1 MGVYNQAEV
10 AVIIDG
16 VEQRGLA
23 EGDSIVVSLTGQ
35 GSTVSPPGVGDTDGS
50 TSYAIDR
57 TGTVSITYKNTSETL
72 TAIDALYISQSLGQ
86 AVPFIILIQMG
97 SGGKP
102 IFCNGCSIQNT
113 GDKTTGGPVHGQRT
127 VVFNSTRID

>member
-57 TGTVSITYKNTSETL
+57 TGTISITYKNTSEAL
-72 TAIDALYISQSLGQ
+72 TVIDTNYISQSLGQ
-86 AVPFIILIQMG
+86 AVPFVILIQTG
-97 SGGKP
+97 SGKP
-102 IFCNGCSIQNT
+102 IFCKGCSIQNP

-127 VVFNSTRID
+127 VIFNSTRID